1 MAQKNL
7 LYWACQIGGWGT
19 VVLFWFYYEITGH
32 GLSAFLWLIL
42 LEGVGQVLVTDAYRR
57 LAHRRGWIKLPVLRL
72 LPVTLLAW
80 LLLVAQYLL
89 MAYLVFNLRFGGCF
103 CGDVLLGV
111 LSGGVR
117 YHAIWLLAFHL
128 YHFARHS
135 AATEAEA
142 ARQAQ
147 LATEARL
154 AKLNAELNPHFLF
167 NALTGIKALTREDP
181 ARSRAAI
188 DRLAELLRYAL
199 RQSDQPT
206 VPLAE
211 EIATVESY
219 LALEKMRLE
228 ERLQVNWALPPS
240 IDPFRLPPM
249 ALHTLVENAVKHGI
263 THLPDGGTISICF
276 HQNGSSWQ
284 IEVHNDGPFQ
294 PHQRQST
301 GLPNLRQRLT
311 LHYGGLASLHI
322 GPGPAPETTLAQ
334 LTFPAPV

>member
-1 MAQKNL
+1 MAQKNS

-19 VVLFWFYYEITGH
+19 VVLFWFYYEIRDH
-32 GLSAFLWLIL
+32 GPGAMLWLIL
-42 LEGVGQVLVTDAYRR
+42 LEGVGQILVTDAYRR
-57 LAHRRGWIKLPVLRL
+57 LAHRRGWLKLPVLRL
-72 LPVTLLAW
+72 LPVASLAW

-89 MAYLVFNLRFGGCF
+89 MAYLVFKLRYSGCF

-111 LSGGVR
+111 VSGGVR

-228 ERLQVNWALPPS
+228 DRLQVNWALPPS
-240 IDPFRLPPM
+240 LDPFRLPPM

-263 THLPDGGTISICF
+263 THLPDGGTISILL
-276 HQNGSSWQ
+276 HDKRSTWSL
-284 IEVHNDGPFQ
+284 EVQNDGRFQ
-294 PHQRQST
+294 VLQHQGT
-301 GLPNLRQRLT
+301 GLRNLRQRLT
-311 LHYGGLASLHI
+311 LHYGESASLEI
-322 GPGPAPETTLAQ
+322 GPGPAPETTVAQ
-334 LTFPAPV
+334 LIFPSSV